1 MDVTDS
7 LVSIAL
13 ILLVVRQLRGRRLTL
28 LSLLWPVLLVAWAGV
43 EYLGA
48 VPPYAPDRALVA
60 GLCALGAALGVTCG
74 LLTRVEARA
83 GVVVARASWLAALA
97 WIAGMG
103 GRLAFGLLALHGGAR
118 IIGDATARLDL
129 HAAGTW
135 STALVT
141 MALAEVLARTGV
153 LAVRH
158 RIVARGV
165 ARQRHAGRVA
175 HPAVA
180 RTAPADDGG
189 PEG

>member
-1 MDVTDS
+1 MDVMDA

-13 ILLVVRQLRGRRLTL
+13 MLLVVRQLRGRRLTL

-48 VPPYAPDRALVA
+48 VPPDASDRALVA
-60 GLCALGAALGVTCG
+60 GLGVLGAGLGLSCG
-74 LLTRVEARA
+74 FLTRVEARA
-83 GVVVARASWLAALA
+83 GVVVARASWLAAST

-103 GRLAFGLLALHGGAR
+103 GRLAFGLLALHGGER
-118 IIGDATARLDL
+118 IIADASVRLHL

-135 STALVT
+135 STGLIT
-141 MALAEVLARTGV
+141 MALAEVVARTAV

-158 RIVARGV
+158 GVVTRRIAADRNPTL
-165 ARQRHAGRVA
+165 AIRS
-175 HPAVA
+175 
-180 RTAPADDGG
+180 TACANDGG